1 MSCWISWSAI
11 CRDLQSRVY
20 TVGSSVGLASM
31 TGQYPTQHSRGAS
44 LSCSFMLK
52 LVQAGTTCGIS
63 STYRKRVS
71 SNDCLQSI
79 QPKSMTHAYGL
90 PCGVVCV
97 RMLTSMSR
105 GLGPCR
111 RPEWKGRTSVETPV
125 TERRL
130 LRGWLFI
137 IAE

>member
-1 MSCWISWSAI
+1 M
-11 CRDLQSRVY
+11 
-20 TVGSSVGLASM
+20 GLASM
-31 TGQYPTQHSRGAS
+31 TGQYPTEHSRGAS
-44 LSCSFMLK
+44 FSCSFMLK

-63 STYRKRVS
+63 SANGKRVS
-71 SNDCLQSI
+71 SIGCLQSI
-79 QPKSMTHAYGL
+79 QAKSMARAYWL
-90 PCGVVCV
+90 SCGVVCV

-137 IAE
+137 IAGGNAQVSGFL